1 MEVGYKMRNKKV
13 SILYEDRDI
22 IVCEKPQGMAVQSDK
37 TVSMDLL
44 HYLKAYLYEKQKKE
58 GEPELYLIHR
68 LDRPVGGILVFARTK
83 EAAADLSRQIQQS
96 EMEKTYQAIL
106 TGVLSEKDGRFVDY
120 LLKDP
125 KTNTSKIVTKETKG
139 AKRAELEYEVLDE
152 IQTDQGE
159 YTYILIHLKTGRHH
173 QIRVQFAAHHAGIY
187 GDTKYNPVFQKK
199 RKKYVT
205 IGLYATRLEFSH
217 PTTKERMVFKTEPK
231 GEAFDILDAEEF

>member
-1 MEVGYKMRNKKV
+1 MQKKNV

-37 TVSMDLL
+37 TVSMDLF
-44 HYLKAYLYEKQKKE
+44 HYLKSYLYEKEKKE

-83 EAAADLSRQIQQS
+83 EAAANLSRQIQ
-96 EMEKTYQAIL
+96 ENKMEKTYQAIL
-106 TGVLSEKDGRFVDY
+106 TGILADPDGIFVDY

-125 KTNTSKIVTKETKG
+125 KTNTSRVVEEGVKG

-152 IQTDQGE
+152 IQTDQGD
-159 YTYILIHLKTGRHH
+159 YTYVLIHLKTGRHH

-205 IGLYATRLEFSH
+205 IGLYATRLEFLH
-217 PTTKERMVFKTEPK
+217 PMTGEKMVFKTEPK
-231 GEAFDILDAEEF
+231 GEAFAILDAEEF

>member
-1 MEVGYKMRNKKV
+1 MQKKNV

-37 TVSMDLL
+37 TVSMDLF
-44 HYLKAYLYEKQKKE
+44 HYLKSYLYEKEKKE

-83 EAAADLSRQIQQS
+83 EAAANLSRQIQ
-96 EMEKTYQAIL
+96 ENKMEKTYQAIL
-106 TGVLSEKDGRFVDY
+106 TGILADPDGIFVDY

-125 KTNTSKIVTKETKG
+125 KTNTSRVVEEGVKG
-139 AKRAELEYEVLDE
+139 AKRAKLEYEVLDE
-152 IQTDQGE
+152 IQTDQGD
-159 YTYILIHLKTGRHH
+159 YTYVLIHLKTGRHH

-205 IGLYATRLEFSH
+205 IGLYATRLEFLH
-217 PTTKERMVFKTEPK
+217 PMTGEKMVFKTEPK
-231 GEAFDILDAEEF
+231 GEAFAILDAEEF

>member
-1 MEVGYKMRNKKV
+1 MENKKV
-13 SILYEDRDI
+13 SILYEDQDI

-44 HYLKAYLYEKQKKE
+44 HYLKSYLYEKQKQK

-83 EAAADLSRQIQQS
+83 AAAANLSRQIQENQ
-96 EMEKTYQAIL
+96 MEKTYQAIL
-106 TGVLSEKDGRFVDY
+106 TGILPEPDGVFVDY
-120 LLKDP
+120 LLKDS
-125 KTNTSKIVTKETKG
+125 KTNTSKVVSKETKG

-152 IQTDQGE
+152 LRTDQGE
-159 YTYILIHLKTGRHH
+159 YTYVLIHLKTGRHH

-187 GDTKYNPVFQKK
+187 GDTKYNPAFQNK

-205 IGLYATRLEFSH
+205 IGLYATRLAFAH
-217 PTTKERMVFKTEPK
+217 PRTKEKLVFKTEPK

>member
-1 MEVGYKMRNKKV
+1 MEEIKMQKKKV

-22 IVCEKPQGMAVQSDK
+22 IVCEKPQGMSVQSDK
-37 TVSMDLL
+37 TVSIDLL
-44 HYLKAYLYEKQKKE
+44 HYLKSYLYEKEKKQ

-83 EAAADLSRQIQQS
+83 EAAANLSSQIQ
-96 EMEKTYQAIL
+96 ENKMEKTYQAIL
-106 TGVLSEKDGRFVDY
+106 TGTLQEPDGVFVDY

-125 KTNTSKIVTKETKG
+125 KTNTSKVVGKEVKG

-152 IQTDQGE
+152 IQTDQGD
-159 YTYILIHLKTGRHH
+159 YTYVLIHLKTGRHH

-187 GDTKYNPVFQKK
+187 GDTKYNPVFQKR

-205 IGLYATRLEFSH
+205 IGLYATRLEFLH
-217 PTTKERMVFKTEPK
+217 PTTGEKMVFKTEPK